1 MADVLD
7 LRGLSCPLP
16 VVETRKK
23 IKGATPGEPFEV
35 LVETG
40 TSRDN
45 VTRMATREGC
55 EVTVTTKETEAE
67 EEYLLTITRR

>member
-23 IKGATPGEPFEV
+23 ILGSSPGRSFKV

-40 TSRDN
+40 ASRDN
-45 VTRMATREGC
+45 VIRMAHNESCDVEVATR
-55 EVTVTTKETEAE
+55 KTEAE
-67 EEYLLTITRR
+67 EEYLLTITRK